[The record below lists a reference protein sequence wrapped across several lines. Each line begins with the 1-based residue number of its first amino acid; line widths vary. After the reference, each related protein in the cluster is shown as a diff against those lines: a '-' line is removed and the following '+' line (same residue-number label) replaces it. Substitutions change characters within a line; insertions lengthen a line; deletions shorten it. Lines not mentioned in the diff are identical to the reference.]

1 MQAKSCS
8 IGVGVVGD
16 VCVGND
22 CLAERREW
30 RRGGSGGEKGTD
42 KEEGTDEEEG
52 ADEEEEDGG
61 VMPLSLAFSLSHS
74 SALPLQ

>member
-1 MQAKSCS
+1 MFVLLEMFVLET
-8 IGVGVVGD
+8 IV
-16 VCVGND
+16 
-22 CLAERREW
+22 W

>member
-8 IGVGVVGD
+8 IGVCVVGD

-22 CLAERREW
+22 CW

-74 SALPLQ
+74 SASSRVLKLFC